1 MVSDLRAASATRE
14 TEGAMQA
21 LSSSD
26 HQWLMDQLTPTE
38 RKRVTRAAWGRGSIT
53 DPRLAALTAE
63 HARRQSRPFS
73 VFLLSAVTLLFG
85 PVSRVL
91 SGRVA
96 FGTPIADVV
105 LIVLFSALFLW
116 CLAGLWFATRA
127 RRRYANDEGHELLR
141 RACAQRPTVPP
152 SHHRVEGG

>member
-1 MVSDLRAASATRE
+1 
-14 TEGAMQA
+14 

-26 HQWLMDQLTPTE
+26 HQWLMDQLSPAD

-53 DPRLAALTAE
+53 EPRLAALTAE

-85 PVSRVL
+85 PVSRLL
-91 SGRVA
+91 SGRVG
-96 FGTPIADVV
+96 FGSPVVDVV
-105 LIVLFSALFLW
+105 LIALFSALFLW

-127 RRRYANDEGHELLR
+127 RRRYANDEGHALLR
-141 RACAQRPTVPP
+141 QACT
-152 SHHRVEGG
+152 HRTQAHPQH

>member
-1 MVSDLRAASATRE
+1 MER
-14 TEGAMQA
+14 

-26 HQWLMDQLTPTE
+26 HQWLMDQLTPAD
-38 RKRVTRAAWGRGSIT
+38 RKRVTRAAWGRRSIT
-53 DPRLAALTAE
+53 DPQLAALTAE

-85 PVSRVL
+85 PVSRLL
-91 SGRVA
+91 SGRPG
-96 FGTPIADVV
+96 FGTPIADAV

-127 RRRYANDEGHELLR
+127 RRRYANDEGRELLR
-141 RACAQRPTVPP
+141 QACA
-152 SHHRVEGG
+152 HRMQIPAQH